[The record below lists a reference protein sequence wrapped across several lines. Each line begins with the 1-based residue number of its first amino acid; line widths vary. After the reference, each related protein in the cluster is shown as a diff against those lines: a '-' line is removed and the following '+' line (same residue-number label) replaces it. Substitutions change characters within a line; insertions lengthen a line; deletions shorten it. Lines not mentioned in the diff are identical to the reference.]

1 MRACQRIGFQQA
13 LEAAFI
19 HDGAATFA
27 RMRPNVDDMI
37 RHLDHIG
44 IMLDDNDSVALVAQ
58 LLQQPI

>member
-44 IMLDDNDSVALVAQ
+44 IMFDDNDSVALVA
-58 LLQQPI
+58 